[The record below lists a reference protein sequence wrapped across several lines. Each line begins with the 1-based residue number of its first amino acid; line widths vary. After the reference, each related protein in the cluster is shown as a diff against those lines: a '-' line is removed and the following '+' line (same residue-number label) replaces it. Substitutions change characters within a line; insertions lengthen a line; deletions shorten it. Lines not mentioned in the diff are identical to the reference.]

1 MGNNFFHLWT
11 AVDRFKHLAGVELT
25 MNEDTR
31 VTLFDEKINYLFAF
45 FIPEDLE
52 DFENFFFEASHIS
65 DFLIKNVQVSRVLW
79 APHGSVFEVG

>member
-1 MGNNFFHLWT
+1 
-11 AVDRFKHLAGVELT
+11 

-65 DFLIKNVQVSRVLW
+65 DFLIKNVQVSRVL
-79 APHGSVFEVG
+79 